1 MKASFSRV
9 KLIFTMLTVFAF
21 SSFAG
26 GDSLA
31 EKVDKLFSEWDKLA
45 SPGCALGIIKDGHL
59 VYARGY
65 GLANLEYNIPLSS
78 KSVFRI
84 GSTSKQFTAMCMI
97 LLEEKGKISL
107 DDNIRKYLPE
117 IREYE
122 SPITIRHLLHHTSG
136 LRDYL
141 ELMYL
146 AGMRDDDFLTDGEV
160 LDLIARQKE
169 LNFKP
174 GDEYLYSNSGYFL
187 LSVIVKRASGQS
199 LRKFAEENIFKP
211 LGMKVT
217 HFHDDH
223 TMFVKNRAA
232 GYSPQKKDGFRI
244 NMTTLDVVGDGGIF
258 TTVEDLCVWDQNFYH
273 NKLGKGGQDLIKKM
287 LTPATLNNGER
298 LDYAC
303 GLVVSEYRGLKMVSH
318 GGAFVGFRAEMI
330 RFPEQKFSVICLA
343 NLSSIAP
350 TKLALQVADI
360 YLSGQFKKGK
370 EKAVVSGAKFIE
382 LPEKELKSK
391 TGTFKNLKTGSI
403 AEISIQEG
411 KLMVN
416 ASGYTFQISPVSS
429 TRFRAV
435 EAPVDIELEFERK
448 EKDKPQVMRAYMES
462 QKPETYEAIEV
473 ISPSPAQLAE
483 YRGKYYSEELLAGY
497 KIVFEEEKLFLRHE
511 NRYKNYPQTPLKPT
525 VKDEFHVEGININ
538 FIRDNKG
545 KISAFLMESGRVKH
559 IRFEKKS

>member
-9 KLIFTMLTVFAF
+9 KLIFTILTFFAF
-21 SSFAG
+21 SSFVL

-31 EKVDKLFSEWDKLA
+31 DKVDKLFAQWDKPD
-45 SPGCALGIIKDGHL
+45 SPGCALGIIKDGEL
-59 VYARGY
+59 IYARGY

-84 GSTSKQFTAMCMI
+84 GSTSKQFTAMCI
-97 LLEEKGKISL
+97 ALLEEQGKLSV
-107 DDNIRKYLPE
+107 DYDIRKYLPE
-117 IREYE
+117 MPEYE
-122 SPITIRHLLHHTSG
+122 SPITIRHLIHHTSG
-136 LRDYL
+136 IRDYL
-141 ELMYL
+141 ELMFL

-160 LDLIARQKE
+160 VDLIARQRK

-211 LGMKVT
+211 LGMNDT

-232 GYSPQKKDGFRI
+232 GYSPKKKDSFRI

-258 TTVEDLCVWDQNFYH
+258 TTVKDLSIWDQNFYQ
-273 NKLGKGGQDLIKKM
+273 NKLGKDGQDLIKKI
-287 LTPATLNNGER
+287 LTPAILNNGEK
-298 LDYAC
+298 LDYAW
-303 GLVVSEYRGLKMVSH
+303 GLVVSEYQGLKMVSH

-330 RFPEQKFSVICLA
+330 RFPEQKLTVICLA
-343 NLSSIAP
+343 NLSSIGP

-360 YLSGQFKKGK
+360 YLRGQFKKGK
-370 EKAVVSGAKFIE
+370 ERAMVAEAKFIE

-391 TGTFKNLKTGSI
+391 IGTFKNLKTGSI
-403 AEISIQEG
+403 AEVSIQED

-416 ASGYTFQISPVSS
+416 AAGYTFQISPVSS
-429 TRFRAV
+429 TRFWAV
-435 EAPVDIELEFERK
+435 EAPFDIELEFERK
-448 EKDKPQVMRAYMES
+448 EKDKPQVMHVYIEGR
-462 QKPETYEAIEV
+462 KPETYEAIEV
-473 ISPSPAQLAE
+473 VSLSTDQLAE

-497 KIVFEEEKLFLRHE
+497 KIVFEGGKLFLRHE
-511 NRYKNYPQTPLKPT
+511 NRHKNYPRTPLKPV
-525 VKDEFHVEGININ
+525 VKDEFHVEGMNIH

-545 KISAFLMESGRVKH
+545 KISSFTMESGRVKH
-559 IRFEKKS
+559 ILFVKKS